1 MSILTTKNL
10 CFRFNNTEQ
19 ILTNINLDIP
29 EGTIYGFLGQNGAG
43 KTTTLKL
50 LLGLLTNQEGEISIF
65 NKPLNGNRIEIL
77 KQVGSLIESP
87 AIYNHLTAKQNLEVV
102 GTIFS
107 TNKDRIE
114 KVLSIIGLSN
124 TGKKVAGEFSLGMK
138 QRLALGIAIL
148 NQPKLLILDEPTN
161 GLDPNG
167 IIEIRELLIKI
178 NKEEGITILISSHI
192 LTEIEKLVSHLS
204 IINKGELLYQ
214 GTIKEL
220 NELKQNGNDVI
231 VETSDIHKTSLI
243 MGNMKISYREL
254 NGKLLFRFSS
264 NKEIAELIKN
274 LISSGVDVYEI
285 TKEKNNLENIFMD
298 LIQN

>member
-285 TKEKNNLENIFMD
+285 TKEKNNLKYAA
-298 LIQN
+298 L

>member
-1 MSILTTKNL
+1 MSILNTKNL
-10 CFRFNNTEQ
+10 CFRFNDTEQ

-65 NKPLNGNRIEIL
+65 NKPLKGNRIEIL

-107 TNKDRIE
+107 TTKDRIE

-138 QRLALGIAIL
+138 QRLALGISIL

-204 IINKGELLYQ
+204 IINKGKLLYQ

-220 NELKQNGNDVI
+220 NELKQNGHDVI
-231 VETSDIHKTSLI
+231 VETSDMHKTSLI
-243 MGNMKISYREL
+243 MENMKISFREL

-264 NKEIAELIKN
+264 NKGIAELTKN